1 MAPQKVIIDADPG
14 IGDALAVCLA
24 LLDPELDVLAVTGVG
39 GRVAAAQA
47 GSNLWSVVEAI
58 DPPKRPRLG
67 IADSPET
74 QYELVRFSERY
85 GNDADHVRRLN
96 GELGLGDWAAGSV
109 QPYHAKSSAKLMLE
123 ISREFPGEVTVIT
136 LGPLTTLA
144 WATELDAEFP
154 TRLKGLV
161 SLAGTV
167 TAPGDL
173 TPAAEFNVGFEPDA
187 ARHVLRHPFTKTQV
201 PLDAGHRTTLT
212 FNHVQQLDLNE
223 LSLASRLLKSLLS
236 YGLRACHQH
245 LGVEGFAF
253 PEAAAIAA
261 VSRPGLFTRQALS
274 VDVETEGRIT
284 RGMTVFDRRAVR
296 TWRPNVDV
304 LTDVDAQGLHDYV
317 MSTLRRVQ
325 HL

>member
-14 IGDALAVCLA
+14 VGDALAVCLA

-39 GRVAAAQA
+39 GRISAAQA
-47 GSNLWSVVEAI
+47 GSNLWSIIEAI

-67 IADSPET
+67 IADSPDS
-74 QYELVRFSERY
+74 QYELVRFSERF
-85 GNDADHVRRLN
+85 GDDADVTRRLN
-96 GELGLGDWAAGSV
+96 GELGLGDWAVGSV
-109 QPYHAKSSAKLMLE
+109 QPYHAKSSAKLMIE
-123 ISREFPGEVTVIT
+123 ISREFPGEVTVLT
-136 LGPLTTLA
+136 LGPLTTMA
-144 WATELDAEFP
+144 WAMELDAEFP

-187 ARHVLRHPFTKTQV
+187 ARKVLRHPFTKTQV
-201 PLDAGHRTTLT
+201 PLDVGNRTTLT
-212 FNHVQQLDLNE
+212 FSHVQQFDFTEATLG
-223 LSLASRLLKSLLS
+223 SQLLKSLLS
-236 YGLRACHQH
+236 FGLRACHQH
-245 LGVEGFAF
+245 LGLEGFGF

-261 VSRPGLFTRQALS
+261 VSRPSLFTRQQLS

-284 RGMTVFDRRAVR
+284 RGMTVFDRRPVR

-304 LTDVDAQGLHDYV
+304 LTDGDSQGLHDYV
-317 MSTLRRVQ
+317 MTTLKKAT
-325 HL
+325 

>member
-1 MAPQKVIIDADPG
+1 MAPQKVMIDADPG
-14 IGDALAVCLA
+14 IGDALAVCMA
-24 LLDPELDVLAVTGVG
+24 LMDPDLDVLAVTGVG
-39 GRVAAAQA
+39 GRISAAQA
-47 GSNLWSVVEAI
+47 GSNLWLIIESL

-67 IADSPET
+67 IADSPDS

-85 GNDADHVRRLN
+85 GDDVDLSRRMN
-96 GELGLGDWAAGSV
+96 GETGLGDWAASSV

-136 LGPLTTLA
+136 LGPLTSVA
-144 WATELDAEFP
+144 WATELDADFP

-187 ARHVLRHPFTKTQV
+187 ARRVLRYPATKTLV
-201 PLDAGHRTTLT
+201 PLDAGNKTTLT
-212 FNHVQQLDLNE
+212 FNHVQQLNLHDL
-223 LSLASRLLKSLLS
+223 SPGSRLVKSLLS
-236 YGLRACHQH
+236 FGLRACHQH
-245 LGVEGFAF
+245 LGLEGFAF

-261 VSRPGLFTRQALS
+261 ISKPGLFHRVAMS
-274 VDVETEGRIT
+274 VDIETEGRLT

-304 LTDVDAQGLHDYV
+304 LTETDTQGLHDYV
-317 MSTLRRVQ
+317 MAMLRRVT
-325 HL
+325 